1 MKKLL
6 ALISLTAPSLM
17 FAHTGFQ
24 EHVHANT
31 ASGLVNSIVAVVA
44 AVEVGPMT
52 LLATGAV
59 VILGFTIWRKGLAK
73 SKV

>member
-6 ALISLTAPSLM
+6 ALISLTAPSLT
-17 FAHTGFQ
+17 FAHTGFH

-31 ASGLVNSIVAVVA
+31 ASGLVNSMVAVVA
-44 AVEVGPMT
+44 TVEVGPMT

-59 VILGFTIWRKGLAK
+59 VVLGFIVWRKVLAK
-73 SKV
+73 SKA